1 MTYQELVD
9 KEEILLAKFR
19 QMLFVQRH
27 HGSFEFKKSKIE
39 ELNQFIVEDNQFFQ
53 SLNTLEIYSILKQ
66 IFPEDVL
73 IERYIEKPEFD
84 VNLRIFHHLYRNY
97 FIQKKSISESD
108 FLFLFPYRFLET
120 YFSIP
125 RKYTRY
131 MELLKSFYSFV
142 YNFPPLETMNY
153 KIHLENW
160 TMQETYLEFE
170 HIMIK
175 NLFDA
180 WLGKVS
186 TLDSFQCLDMFTSP
200 TKCVF
205 GDVLGLMMKN
215 HYTKEEMAHFV
226 KERILNEEQ
235 AEIVL
240 NGLDVYNQRSFLSLV
255 KKGLS

>member
-1 MTYQELVD
+1 
-9 KEEILLAKFR
+9 
-19 QMLFVQRH
+19 
-27 HGSFEFKKSKIE
+27 
-39 ELNQFIVEDNQFFQ
+39 
-53 SLNTLEIYSILKQ
+53 
-66 IFPEDVL
+66 
-73 IERYIEKPEFD
+73 
-84 VNLRIFHHLYRNY
+84 
-97 FIQKKSISESD
+97 
-108 FLFLFPYRFLET
+108 
-120 YFSIP
+120 
-125 RKYTRY
+125 
-131 MELLKSFYSFV
+131 
-142 YNFPPLETMNY
+142 MNY